1 MKLSDYIA
9 EDRVILDAD
18 VESPADVLKQM
29 CNAMECCGTVCA
41 AGDLYRKVQ
50 EREELGSTG
59 IGEGVAVPHIHT
71 EANSMAVAVL
81 ITRNPIDFDAIDGKP
96 CRLFFLVVS
105 PDERRAEYLQL
116 MATVSTLIQH
126 SELREQLLEAR
137 DAKEVIKAI
146 VEAEEKA
153 ACSTR

>member
-1 MKLSDYIA
+1 MKLSDYIS

-18 VESPADVLKQM
+18 VESAEDVLKQM
-29 CNAMECCGTVCA
+29 CSAMECCGTVCA
-41 AGDLYRKVQ
+41 ADDLYRKVR

-71 EANSMAVAVL
+71 EANAMSVAVL
-81 ITRNPIDFDAIDGKP
+81 VTRNPIDFDAIDGKP

-116 MATVSTLIQH
+116 MATVSALIHH
-126 SELREQLLEAR
+126 SELRNRLMEAR
-137 DAKEVIKAI
+137 DPGEVIQAI
-146 VEAEEKA
+146 REAEEKA
-153 ACSTR
+153 ACSAR